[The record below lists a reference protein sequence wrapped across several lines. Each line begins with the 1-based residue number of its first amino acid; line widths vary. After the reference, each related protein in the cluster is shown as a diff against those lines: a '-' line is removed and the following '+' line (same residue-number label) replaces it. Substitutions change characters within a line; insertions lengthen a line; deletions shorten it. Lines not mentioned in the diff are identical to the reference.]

1 MINQRSRLAVVCLVS
16 LTLLGSVR
24 GQGALPGQPPA
35 KTQTAPP
42 NETANPVSPQER
54 LVREVYRKLVV
65 LNRAVLHEED
75 WRHERIGEVK
85 PPPDP
90 AAVLQFELS
99 NFRVGPVGE
108 VLGALRHELATL
120 PSGEVITLVRS

>member
-1 MINQRSRLAVVCLVS
+1 MINQRSCLAVGCLVS
-16 LTLLGSVR
+16 RGLAGSVR
-24 GQGALPGQPPA
+24 VRGLTPVPPPA
-35 KTQTAPP
+35 KTQTAAPGKS
-42 NETANPVSPQER
+42 ANPVSPQER

-75 WRHERIGEVK
+75 WRHERTGEVK

-99 NFRVGPVGE
+99 NFRAGPIGE
-108 VLGALRHELATL
+108 VLGA
-120 PSGEVITLVRS
+120 